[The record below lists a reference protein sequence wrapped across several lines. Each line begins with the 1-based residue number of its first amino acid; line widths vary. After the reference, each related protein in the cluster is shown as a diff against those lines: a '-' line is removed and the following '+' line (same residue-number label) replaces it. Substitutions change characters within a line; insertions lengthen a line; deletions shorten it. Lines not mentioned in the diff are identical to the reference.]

1 MLAWHVGGPGISAP
15 NNKGRGS
22 LMSDHRINH
31 MLVLATATSNT
42 MLHEELR
49 YSGADSQ
56 TSKQLIDFR
65 IVLSARQKKN
75 QEKQMGS
82 LPGRGV

>member
-1 MLAWHVGGPGISAP
+1 MLAWRVGGPGISAP

-42 MLHEELR
+42 KLREELR
-49 YSGADSQ
+49 YSGADGH

-65 IVLSARQKKN
+65 IVLSARQKK
-75 QEKQMGS
+75 K
-82 LPGRGV
+82 PGKTDGIFAR